1 MLIDQLNSDEVLRRH
16 GICYST
22 DISIVRGD
30 EISHFNIK
38 DGEVTSIDANLPK
51 TGYSINGTP
60 QVWEKFCKDVPPP
73 EHHEPAA
80 LIANGHVTIKGDLY
94 AMQSNIMYLRR
105 LLELWRQSWRLSNL
119 QGANP

>member
-22 DISIVRGD
+22 DISIIIDDVVC
-30 EISHFNIK
+30 HF
-38 DGEVTSIDANLPK
+38 EVNEGRIISIDTTLPDS
-51 TGYSINGTP
+51 GYSICGS
-60 QVWEKFCKDVPPP
+60 QLVWDKFCEQTPPP

-80 LIANGHVTIKGDLY
+80 LIANGHVTIKGDMY

-105 LLELWRQSWRLSNL
+105 LLELWRRSRR
-119 QGANP
+119 GEMR